1 MVQTKQ
7 ASITNFF
14 GTRSGNPVPPPP
26 PKSTDSIV
34 SSSSTIPV
42 QDGNG
47 NGNAIYVYTD
57 GSCIH
62 NGTPKAKAGMG
73 VYFGQN
79 DPRNVSKQ
87 VVGKQSN
94 NTGEL
99 GALLEAMTIME
110 SYTNADP
117 NLTVVFVTDSKY
129 SMLCLTSFG
138 EKNSRKQWS
147 DSIPNKELVREV
159 YTLYSKYARQSK
171 WKAMHV
177 MAHTNGSDVHSIGN
191 DYADRLANEAIA
203 NFGGSGGGAAA
214 TDKRIYLK
222 VPFQKKDQVKEQ
234 GGKWDPVKKKWY
246 ISSNHP
252 NCQELSSTFSRGD

>member
-7 ASITNFF
+7 SAITSFF
-14 GTRSGNPVPPPP
+14 GTKSGNAIPPPP
-26 PKSTDSIV
+26 PQPTESIV
-34 SSSSTIPV
+34 TTSTIQPV
-42 QDGNG
+42 QDTNT
-47 NGNAIYVYTD
+47 IFVYTD

-110 SYTNADP
+110 PYTNADP

-147 DSIPNKELVREV
+147 ESIPNKELVREV

-191 DYADRLANEAIA
+191 DHADRLANEAIG
-203 NFGGSGGGAAA
+203 NIGGGSGGGAAA

-222 VPFQKKDQVKEQ
+222 VPFQQKDQVKTQ
-234 GGKWDPVKKKWY
+234 GGKWDPTKKKWY

-252 NCQELSSTFSRGD
+252 NCQELCSTFSRGN

>member
-14 GTRSGNPVPPPP
+14 GTKSGNPVPPPP

-34 SSSSTIPV
+34 TSSLSSTVPV
-42 QDGNG
+42 QDSNT
-47 NGNAIYVYTD
+47 IYVYTD

-62 NGTPKAKAGMG
+62 NGTPRAKAGMG

-110 SYTNADP
+110 PYTNADP
-117 NLTVVFVTDSKY
+117 KLTVIFVTDSKY

-138 EKNSRKQWS
+138 EKNSKKLWS

-191 DYADRLANEAIA
+191 DHADRLANEAIG
-203 NFGGSGGGAAA
+203 NLGGSGGGAAA

-222 VPFQKKDQVKEQ
+222 VTFQQKDQVKEK
-234 GGKWDPVKKKWY
+234 GGKWDPTKKKWY

-252 NCQELSSTFSRGD
+252 NCQELSSTFSRGN